1 MTRLTSSSRLRRPL
15 ATLFAAAA
23 AWLALLTLRPDPPP
37 TVRVLAAARDLPAGA
52 TLAPSDVRPVPFP
65 AGAVP
70 SGAIRSGATGRV
82 LAGPMRRGEPLTDVR
97 VIGDRLLRGHGPGK
111 VAAPVRIADA
121 DTVRLVRPGDRI
133 DVLAAPPEGSAVP
146 EPPLTAEPPPDI
158 TNHAPAAHAPQPAA
172 DPARPAPSVRPVT
185 AASPWGGA
193 RVVVSSVPVIAVPAT
208 DEKATR
214 DGALLV
220 LATTRSQASAL
231 AGARTDLSVTIAP
244 T

>member
-1 MTRLTSSSRLRRPL
+1 MTRPTLPPRLRRPL

-23 AWLALLTLRPDPPP
+23 AWLALLTLRPGPPP
-37 TVRVLAAARDLPAGA
+37 TVQVLAAARDLPAGA

-65 AGAVP
+65 AGAAP
-70 SGAIRSGATGRV
+70 SGALRSGAAGRV

-133 DVLAAPPEGSAVP
+133 DVLAAPPEGLAVP
-146 EPPLTAEPPPDI
+146 EPPGETPPDLPHH
-158 TNHAPAAHAPQPAA
+158 TPAAAPS
-172 DPARPAPSVRPVT
+172 ARPAGD
-185 AASPWGGA
+185 ASPWGGA
-193 RVVVSSVPVIAVPAT
+193 RVVVSSVPVIAVPAA